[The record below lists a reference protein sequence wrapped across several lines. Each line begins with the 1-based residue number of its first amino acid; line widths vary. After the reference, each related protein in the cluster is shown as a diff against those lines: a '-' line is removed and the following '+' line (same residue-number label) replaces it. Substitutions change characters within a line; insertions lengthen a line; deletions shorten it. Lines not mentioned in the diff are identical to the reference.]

1 MKEILE
7 IGFSEEYGV
16 HFTCEEIPQPP
27 GMYHLKIVSKSV
39 WHSRQQVE
47 SKKDFF
53 LEKKQLM
60 MICDYFNGVKNELN
74 K

>member
-27 GMYHLKIVSKSV
+27 GTVSYTHLTLPTNREV
-39 WHSRQQVE
+39 
-47 SKKDFF
+47 
-53 LEKKQLM
+53 
-60 MICDYFNGVKNELN
+60 
-74 K
+74 